1 MSTTALPTTADAA
14 ASYEPERRPMR
25 GFPLA
30 GALAGIGGFVGA
42 AVLWTFADPAA
53 KARGADALVDHLVR
67 SRWAMHVGTSLTWI
81 TIAALIVFAVGYLR
95 FLGRRLGEDAGAVQT
110 ARLGLTAGIGT
121 MILTTAM
128 RAIVVGGLPGM
139 MDAPMYTAQDISTL
153 HILADQAQWV
163 GWMGVVV
170 AMAASVTPIVRD
182 RLLPRWFGIFTAGL
196 VVVCAGMTLVLGLP
210 YSAGLVATLW
220 LVAGSVV
227 LTRALRREG

>member
-14 ASYEPERRPMR
+14 ATYDPERRPMR
-25 GFPLA
+25 AFPLA

-67 SRWAMHVGTSLTWI
+67 SRWAMHVGTSLTWL

-95 FLGRRLGEDAGAVQT
+95 FLGRRLGEDAGAVHT

-121 MILTTAM
+121 MILTTAL
-128 RAIVVGGLPGM
+128 RAIVVGGLPGT

-170 AMAASVTPIVRD
+170 AMAASVTPIIRD

>member
-1 MSTTALPTTADAA
+1 VSTTSHPTTANEAPA
-14 ASYEPERRPMR
+14 NEPERHRLP

-30 GALAGIGGFVGA
+30 GALAGVGGFVGA
-42 AVLWTFADPAA
+42 GVLWTFADPVA
-53 KARGADALVDHLVR
+53 KARGAEAVVDHLVQG
-67 SRWAMHVGTSLTWI
+67 RWTMHVGTSLTWI
-81 TIAALIVFAVGYLR
+81 TTAALIVFAVGYLR
-95 FLGRRLGEDAGAVQT
+95 FLGRRLGDDALAVQT

-121 MILTTAM
+121 MVLTTGM

-139 MDAPMYTAQDISTL
+139 VDAAMYSAQDVSTL

-170 AMAASVTPIVRD
+170 AMAASVAPIVRD

-227 LTRALRREG
+227 LTRAVHREG

>member
-1 MSTTALPTTADAA
+1 VSTTSLPTTANEAPA
-14 ASYEPERRPMR
+14 NEPERRRLP

-30 GALAGIGGFVGA
+30 GALAGVGGFVGA
-42 AVLWTFADPAA
+42 GVLWTFADPVA
-53 KARGADALVDHLVR
+53 KAPGAEAFVDHLVQ
-67 SRWAMHVGTSLTWI
+67 SRWTMHVGTSLTWI
-81 TIAALIVFAVGYLR
+81 TTAALIVFAIGYLR
-95 FLGRRLGEDAGAVQT
+95 FLGRRLGDDATAVQT

-121 MILTTAM
+121 MILTTGM

-139 MDAPMYTAQDISTL
+139 VDAAMYSAQDVSTL

-170 AMAASVTPIVRD
+170 AMAASVAPIVRD